1 MAGGVKT
8 DTVRGVLWVLTGT
21 FVFSLVFASGKLSGG
36 TVPVLQIVFIRYLGG
51 LVVLLTASAL
61 LREARVFA
69 TPQPF
74 MHAMRALCGIGAAL
88 CIVYAPMHMPI
99 ADATAIGLTQGMLV
113 IVLAVLFL
121 GERVTARH
129 WLAALVCTAG
139 ALIVV
144 RGDAGGPSLAS
155 THLFPALV
163 AFLGALLLASEIILI
178 KVLSARERPFTILI
192 WVNGIAT
199 LLLTVPIAL
208 TWEPVPL
215 GTLLPLCLLGPLAI
229 FGQYCNIR
237 GFRLADASLVGPI
250 GYSWIVFAGLI
261 GFVFF
266 GERPGPATLAGVTL
280 IVGGGVALTRM
291 HARRP
296 APAVAVPPAA
306 PALAPAVEPAG
317 EPAVPPDAAR
327 PSRS

>member
-1 MAGGVKT
+1 MPYTLPSGSHGRGMADETKT
-8 DTVRGVLWVLTGT
+8 DAVRGVLWVLTGT
-21 FVFSLVFASGKLSGG
+21 FVFSMVFASGKLSGG
-36 TVPVLQIVFIRYLGG
+36 AVPVQQIVFIRYLGG
-51 LVVLLTASAL
+51 LVVMLAAAAVHRDPRL
-61 LREARVFA
+61 FA

-74 MHAMRALCGIGAAL
+74 LHGLRALCGIGAAL

-113 IVLAVLFL
+113 ILLAVLFL
-121 GERVTARH
+121 GELVTGRH

-144 RGDAGGPSLAS
+144 RGDAAGGPSPAS
-155 THLFPALV
+155 APLFPALV
-163 AFLGALLLASEIILI
+163 AFLGALLLATEIILI

-199 LLLTVPIAL
+199 LLLSVPIAL
-208 TWEPVPL
+208 TWEPVPPGMLLAL
-215 GTLLPLCLLGPLAI
+215 GLLGPLAI

-250 GYSWIVFAGLI
+250 GYSWIIFAGLI

-266 GERPGPATLAGVTL
+266 DERPGTATLMGVTL

-296 APAVAVPPAA
+296 A
-306 PALAPAVEPAG
+306 
-317 EPAVPPDAAR
+317 R
-327 PSRS
+327 P